1 MSTRGYVAAALE
13 SRSEPENTY
22 TRPAPSRPRTR
33 PSPAVRPETTV
44 TPSIAQSYLTD
55 LLRLPESSQF
65 PPELALQ
72 ILTHKSYRQVHAI
85 RHARSELEVEA
96 ERSSV
101 PHNSRLSFMGRRA
114 IASYL
119 ALFVHEAIGS
129 SSKLKDLDF
138 LRGRSLEDKLEALR
152 HVNNLGREVGSQ
164 WAIDSVMRWDRNQ
177 VSFSF

>member
-1 MSTRGYVAAALE
+1 M
-13 SRSEPENTY
+13 
-22 TRPAPSRPRTR
+22 
-33 PSPAVRPETTV
+33 
-44 TPSIAQSYLTD
+44 AQSYLTD
-55 LLRLPESSQF
+55 LLHLPESRQF

-119 ALFVHEAIGS
+119 ALFVHEAIGT

-152 HVNNLGREVGSQ
+152 HVNNLGREVGGP
-164 WAIDSVMRWDRNQ
+164 WGIDSVMRWDRNQ
-177 VSFSF
+177 VSSSQLTEMTRTTLTTFGRPEQNLVTPRSGEWLSNQC

>member
-1 MSTRGYVAAALE
+1 M
-13 SRSEPENTY
+13 
-22 TRPAPSRPRTR
+22 
-33 PSPAVRPETTV
+33 
-44 TPSIAQSYLTD
+44 AQSYLTD
-55 LLRLPESSQF
+55 LLHLPESRQF

-85 RHARSELEVEA
+85 RHAHSELEVEA

-119 ALFVHEAIGS
+119 ALFVHEAIGT
-129 SSKLKDLDF
+129 SSKLKDLEF

-152 HVNNLGREVGSQ
+152 HVNNLGREVGGQ
-164 WAIDSVMRWDRNQ
+164 WGIDSVMRWDRNQ
-177 VSFSF
+177 VSSLLTLSLSQFHSAHDKKHPDDLDRPARNLVMPRSREWQSNRY